1 MMRAV
6 VTGAGSG
13 LGRAFCTVLSK
24 RGAKIVA
31 ADINLETA
39 KETAQMTGAHP
50 VACDVS
56 KISDVEKLADEAE
69 KALGGVDL
77 VVNNAG
83 VGVFGRIGEATLEDW
98 QFAVNINLWGV
109 VHGCHV
115 FVPRLRRQKS
125 GRIINVA
132 SAAGLLAPPQL
143 GPYNVTKAA
152 VVALSETLAGE
163 LGKDG
168 IGVTV
173 LCPTFF
179 PTNIAKSG
187 RGTGNPK
194 MLASLEK
201 LMAQSKFTAEDVA
214 AIALDSRE
222 LYVIPQADG
231 RWMWR
236 LKRALPDRFHRLGPP
251 KTVMALMKRK

>member
-1 MMRAV
+1 M
-6 VTGAGSG
+6 G
-13 LGRAFCTVLSK
+13 
-24 RGAKIVA
+24 
-31 ADINLETA
+31 
-39 KETAQMTGAHP
+39 P
-50 VACDVS
+50 
-56 KISDVEKLADEAE
+56 
-69 KALGGVDL
+69 
-77 VVNNAG
+77 
-83 VGVFGRIGEATLEDW
+83 
-98 QFAVNINLWGV
+98 VNINLWGV

-201 LMAQSKFTAEDVA
+201 LMAQSKFSAEDVA
-214 AIALDSRE
+214 TIALDSRD

-236 LKRALPDRFHRLGPP
+236 LKRALPDRFHQLGP
-251 KTVMALMKRK
+251 KRLLKRK

>member
-1 MMRAV
+1 MRAV
-6 VTGAGSG
+6 VTGAGCG
-13 LGRAFCTVLSK
+13 LGRAFCTVLAK
-24 RGAKIVA
+24 RGAKLVA

-39 KETAQMTGAHP
+39 RETAQLTGAHA

-56 KISDVEKLADEAE
+56 KLADVENLADETQ
-69 KALGGVDL
+69 KTLGGVDL
-77 VVNNAG
+77 VINNAG
-83 VGVFGRIGEATLEDW
+83 VGVFGRIGEASLEDW

-163 LGKDG
+163 VGKDN
-168 IGVTV
+168 IAVTV

-194 MLASLEK
+194 MLASIEK

-214 AIALDSRE
+214 TIALDSRD

-236 LKRALPDRFHRLGPP
+236 LKRALPDRFHQLGPQKAMKP
-251 KTVMALMKRK
+251 LLKRK

>member
-1 MMRAV
+1 MRAV

-13 LGRAFCTVLSK
+13 LGRAFCKVLAG
-24 RGAKIVA
+24 RGAKVVA
-31 ADINLETA
+31 SDVNLETA
-39 KETAQMTGAHP
+39 NQTAQLTGAHA

-56 KISDVEKLADEAE
+56 KIADVERLADEAQRI
-69 KALGGVDL
+69 LGGVDL
-77 VVNNAG
+77 IINNAG
-83 VGVFGRIGEATLEDW
+83 VGVFGRVGEASLEDW

-115 FVPRLRRQKS
+115 FVPRLRKQKS

-132 SAAGLLAPPQL
+132 SAAGLLAPPHL
-143 GPYNVTKAA
+143 APYNVTKAA

-163 LGKDG
+163 LKSDN
-168 IGVTV
+168 IDVTV

-187 RGTGNPK
+187 RGTANPK

-201 LMAQSKFTAEDVA
+201 LMAESKFTAEDIA
-214 AIALDSRE
+214 TCALDSRD
-222 LYVIPQADG
+222 LYVVPQADG
-231 RWMWR
+231 KWMWR
-236 LKRALPDRFHRLGPP
+236 LKRALPDRFHQLGPQKAMKP
-251 KTVMALMKRK
+251 LLKRK